1 MKLKHFFVSMLLI
14 FAGLG
19 FTACSSGSSSSDESD
34 DDEPEKNLAKE
45 ARPFVGY
52 WKTTTTGADYL
63 FFGDGTCWLMITGK
77 YINSHSLLTSAKG
90 SWHYDPDTQIL
101 ATTVGATWQVT
112 LSNENEWSGKSQSS
126 DDSFKREQDKLE
138 YLKLLLTYSS
148 WKENK
153 TDSTLSFGE
162 WKSLATNSNE
172 KYTEAFDGM
181 EIMRRKDNSGINLGK
196 GRYLEL
202 KHSGKDDYAFT
213 YNLRECDFS
222 YGKYSTKKLGT
233 GTLTLKNPTSSTTC
247 SIVLTGHSNR
257 TFTLTDVDMRKDLLN

>member
-1 MKLKHFFVSMLLI
+1 MKLKHFLLPI
-14 FAGLG
+14 LFTLAGLG
-19 FTACSSGSSSSDESD
+19 LAACSSSSNSSNDGD

-52 WKTTTTGADYL
+52 WKTTGSTGGDYL
-63 FFGDGTCWLMITGK
+63 FFGDGTCWFMKLEK
-77 YINSHSLLTSAKG
+77 WDKHSLLTGSKG
-90 SWHYDPDTQIL
+90 SWNYDPDTKTL
-101 ATTVGATWQVT
+101 ATTVGTQWQVT
-112 LSNENEWSGKSQSS
+112 LSNENEWSGTSKSS

-148 WKENK
+148 WKENA

-162 WKSLATNSNE
+162 WKYLQTSSSAT
-172 KYTEAFDGM
+172 YTETFEGM
-181 EIMRRKDNSGINLGK
+181 EIMWRKDKSGIDLGK

-233 GTLTLKNPTSSTTC
+233 GTLILKNPTSSTTC
-247 SIVLTGHSNR
+247 SIVLTGQINK
-257 TFTLTDVDMRKDLLN
+257 TFTLTNVDMRKD

>member
-1 MKLKHFFVSMLLI
+1 MKLKHFLFPMLLI

-19 FTACSSGSSSSDESD
+19 FTACSSGSSTSDEGD

-52 WKTTTTGADYL
+52 WKTTGSTGGDYL
-63 FFGDGTCWLMITGK
+63 FFGDGTCWFMKLEK
-77 YINSHSLLTSAKG
+77 WNKHSLLTGSKG
-90 SWHYDPDTQIL
+90 SWNYDPDTKTL
-101 ATTVGATWQVT
+101 STTVGAQWQVT
-112 LSNENEWSGKSQSS
+112 LPNENEWSGKSQSS

-153 TDSTLSFGE
+153 TDSTLSFGV
-162 WKSLATNSNE
+162 WQSLATNSNK

-181 EIMRRKDNSGINLGK
+181 EIMWRKDNSDINLGK

-202 KHSGKDDYAFT
+202 KHSGKDDYVFT

-247 SIVLTGHSNR
+247 RIVLTGHINK
-257 TFTLTDVDMRKDLLN
+257 TFTLTDVDMKKD